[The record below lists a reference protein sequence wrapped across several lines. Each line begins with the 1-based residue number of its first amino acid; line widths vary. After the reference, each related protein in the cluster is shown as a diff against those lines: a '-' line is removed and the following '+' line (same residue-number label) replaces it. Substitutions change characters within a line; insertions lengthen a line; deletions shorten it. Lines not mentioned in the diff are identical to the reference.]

1 MVAVGVLMVAV
12 SALTV
17 FLTSEPMPVAVAVI
31 GLVFL
36 GVGRRQTR
44 RSANPVGEPQKPIR
58 DTWAVPFVGPRDG
71 RFQGRK
77 RRTGVR
83 GD

>member
-36 GVGRRQTR
+36 GVGRRETR
-44 RSANPVGEPQKPIR
+44 R
-58 DTWAVPFVGPRDG
+58 
-71 RFQGRK
+71 
-77 RRTGVR
+77 
-83 GD
+83 

>member
-17 FLTSEPMPVAVAVI
+17 FLTSESMPVAVAVI

-36 GVGRRQTR
+36 GVGRRQAR
-44 RSANPVGEPQKPIR
+44 R
-58 DTWAVPFVGPRDG
+58 
-71 RFQGRK
+71 
-77 RRTGVR
+77 
-83 GD
+83 